1 MCATGSL
8 LAAACLAALGPTP
21 LEGAE
26 PQFYGA
32 WGGVVAVS
40 WALDPPEVPPG
51 GESVLTLWVA
61 GHRGPGFPRRPEL
74 KSLPGFAAFARSAQ
88 VLDAEPPVVRHES
101 RVGFRYLL
109 RPNGVGPAAVPS
121 LEYRYFRPGLP
132 PGGRF
137 RTTYADPVTLTVKAP
152 PVPPRPVDAPE
163 WLWRATY
170 RPPLPAWLS
179 AVPAALGLAVFAL
192 KRPAPRRRLGGV
204 SRRARERLNRLS
216 PGMAAEAAGVVRAEV
231 AGRTGL
237 DARAMTASELGEEL
251 REAGY
256 GADQA
261 GAVAGFLEAADAARF
276 GVSPAAGR
284 DWPAGALAALEHFH
298 AAPPSPNSVAVHAA
312 LLAGLAALLAGAA
325 PGVDPALARAY
336 ELRDDPAAARGEL
349 RRALA
354 EPGGGDFR
362 RAQVHFLLGEY
373 PEGLAACH
381 AGRRSS
387 PGSPEFLTLLNW
399 GRANVEVPADLA
411 PPLDWAP
418 WAVPLSLMGL
428 PLSLGAL
435 ALVAWRRRLAP
446 VSLALWVALA
456 GAHWHLVEV
465 ARDFAETPA
474 AVVLRPA
481 LPLSGS
487 GAAFAP
493 RRLSPFPPGVE
504 LRRLRV
510 RGGWTQVEWA
520 ERGGVVRAGW
530 VPAATIAP

>member
-21 LEGAE
+21 LERAE
-26 PQFYGA
+26 PHFYGA
-32 WGGVVAVS
+32 WGGVVAAN

-61 GHRGPGFPRRPEL
+61 GHRGPGSPRRPE
-74 KSLPGFAAFARSAQ
+74 SARLPGFAAFAQAAQ
-88 VLDAEPPVVRHES
+88 VLDAEPPVVRRES

-109 RPNGVGPAAVPS
+109 RPNGVGPAVVPA

-132 PGGRF
+132 PGERF
-137 RTTYADPVTLTVKAP
+137 RTTYADPVTLTVRAP
-152 PVPPRPVDAPE
+152 PAPPRPIDAPE
-163 WLWRATY
+163 WLWRAGY

-179 AVPAALGLAVFAL
+179 AVPAGLGLVAFAL
-192 KRPAPRRRLGGV
+192 KRPTPRRRRGGV
-204 SRRARERLNRLS
+204 SRRARERLARLS
-216 PGMAAEAAGVVRAEV
+216 PGMATEAAGVVRAEV

-237 DARAMTASELGEEL
+237 DARALTASELGEQL

-256 GADQA
+256 VADQA

-276 GVSPAAGR
+276 GLTAAER
-284 DWPAGALAALEHFH
+284 DWPAGALAALERFH
-298 AAPPSPNSVAVHAA
+298 AAPPSPNGVAVRAG

-336 ELRDDPAAARGEL
+336 ELRDEPAAARAEL
-349 RRALA
+349 RRVLA
-354 EPGGGDFR
+354 ESGGDAFR
-362 RAQVHFLLGEY
+362 RAQAHFLLGEF

-381 AGRRSS
+381 AGRRAS

-399 GRANVEVPADLA
+399 GRSQVEAPADLA
-411 PPLDWAP
+411 PPLDWAR
-418 WAVPLSLMGL
+418 WAVPLSALSL
-428 PLSLGAL
+428 PLSAAALG
-435 ALVAWRRRLAP
+435 LVAWRRRLAP
-446 VSLALWVALA
+446 VSLAVWVALA
-456 GAHWHLVEV
+456 AGHWHLGEV
-465 ARDFAETPA
+465 ARDFGEAPA
-474 AVVLRPA
+474 AVVVRPA

-487 GAAFAP
+487 GGAFAP
-493 RRLSPFPPGVE
+493 RRPGAFPPGVE

-510 RGGWTQVEWA
+510 RGGWAQVEWA
-520 ERGGVVRAGW
+520 ERGKVVRAGW